1 VSSFLQRAT
10 PSLSTCYRAA
20 ITAAGAAKGGTM
32 TVALSIDEKG
42 MIMSAATVPGPM
54 TSAYPNL
61 GRCFAGPLQNH
72 SVGPVEH
79 AATATVQVA
88 LVPPPP

>member
-1 VSSFLQRAT
+1 
-10 PSLSTCYRAA
+10 
-20 ITAAGAAKGGTM
+20 
-32 TVALSIDEKG
+32 
-42 MIMSAATVPGPM
+42 M

-61 GRCFAGPLQNH
+61 GRCFAGPLANH
-72 SVGPVEH
+72 SVGAVEH